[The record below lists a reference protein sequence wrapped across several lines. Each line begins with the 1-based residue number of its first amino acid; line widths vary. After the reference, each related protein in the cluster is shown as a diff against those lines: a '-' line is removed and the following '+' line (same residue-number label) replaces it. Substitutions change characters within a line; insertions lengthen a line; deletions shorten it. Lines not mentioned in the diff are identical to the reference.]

1 MISHRSAIS
10 FLEIAIVMLAGF
22 SVSYVM
28 TKNDFQFFA
37 LPHITFLVL
46 AVIIRTSAGKW
57 KLSDWGIVPGVGKQI
72 RTGLILWIVV
82 QVYYALGHIFI
93 PLLPVAAQMGAQT
106 YGITTL
112 DALSE
117 KLLSIALFK
126 AGILETFRYF
136 GYAEGLLMQS
146 FGAPLGA
153 VMTLVYF
160 GSAHMG
166 IMNLVVLPVSF
177 LFVYF
182 YRTYKVVVPL
192 IVFHVLGDAGAFI
205 QMYLSYQKMYFY
217 NYAIFIIFITLIFTF
232 RKNIKE
238 TLRPIKHVI
247 LTDFYWLRSHIVKVV
262 LLSLVLPVW
271 LYVLLYLD
279 KHI

>member
-1 MISHRSAIS
+1 
-10 FLEIAIVMLAGF
+10 
-22 SVSYVM
+22 
-28 TKNDFQFFA
+28 
-37 LPHITFLVL
+37 
-46 AVIIRTSAGKW
+46 
-57 KLSDWGIVPGVGKQI
+57 
-72 RTGLILWIVV
+72 
-82 QVYYALGHIFI
+82 
-93 PLLPVAAQMGAQT
+93 
-106 YGITTL
+106 
-112 DALSE
+112 
-117 KLLSIALFK
+117 
-126 AGILETFRYF
+126 
-136 GYAEGLLMQS
+136 MQS

-153 VMTLVYF
+153 VMTFVYF

-192 IVFHVLGDAGAFI
+192 IVFHVLGDAGAFT

-217 NYAIFIIFITLIFTF
+217 NYAISIIFIALIFTF

-247 LTDFYWLRSHIVKVV
+247 LTDFYWLRSHLVKVV